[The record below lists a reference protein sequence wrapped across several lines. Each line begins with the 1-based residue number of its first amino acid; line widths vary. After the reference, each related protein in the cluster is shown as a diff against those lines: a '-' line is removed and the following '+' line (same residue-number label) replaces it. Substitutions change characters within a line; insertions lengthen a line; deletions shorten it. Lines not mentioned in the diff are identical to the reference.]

1 MVGTISSGY
10 LKSGTLRSIDFSGNA
25 LSGEFSTDISEDSN
39 LFSINFA
46 SNFLDGSIPSQI
58 KNIAGLTTFNI
69 ESNKFSGPFPAS
81 LYTLPLTELSI
92 GGNELTGTIPGNLTG
107 IPTLTSIS
115 LGPNLFVGDIP
126 TELSEL
132 TGLKKLS
139 MVGIPD
145 MTGRLPA
152 SYGLNLTDLVELSV
166 SGSSVGGD
174 IPYQYTE
181 LTNLETLRLSNN
193 DLRGRIPPQ
202 LGLLSNLSKYFSP
215 STVPLFV
222 TLILSVSKP
231 NFLFFVFT
239 EILALDGN
247 VFTGTMPSTMGELT
261 SIQELRFDNNELYG
275 TIPEEF
281 ENLSAIS
288 KCFKLCRKVF
298 QAFLVGHC
306 IKIN

>member
-1 MVGTISSGY
+1 M
-10 LKSGTLRSIDFSGNA
+10 RSIDFSGNA
-25 LSGEFSTDISEDSN
+25 LSGGFSTDVSKDNN

-58 KNIAGLTTFNI
+58 KNIAGLTTLNI

-92 GGNELTGTIPGNLTG
+92 GGNELTGPIPGNLTG
-107 IPTLTSIS
+107 ISTLTSIS
-115 LGPNLFVGDIP
+115 LGPNLFIGDIP
-126 TELSEL
+126 TNLSKL

-166 SGSSVGGD
+166 ADTGVGGD

-215 STVPLFV
+215 STVALFV
-222 TLILSVSKP
+222 MLILSVSK
-231 NFLFFVFT
+231 LDFFC
-239 EILALDGN
+239 IHRDSC
-247 VFTGTMPSTMGELT
+247 P
-261 SIQELRFDNNELYG
+261 RW
-275 TIPEEF
+275 
-281 ENLSAIS
+281 
-288 KCFKLCRKVF
+288 KCFHGNDAIYDGRTNLDSR
-298 QAFLVGHC
+298 AS
-306 IKIN
+306 I